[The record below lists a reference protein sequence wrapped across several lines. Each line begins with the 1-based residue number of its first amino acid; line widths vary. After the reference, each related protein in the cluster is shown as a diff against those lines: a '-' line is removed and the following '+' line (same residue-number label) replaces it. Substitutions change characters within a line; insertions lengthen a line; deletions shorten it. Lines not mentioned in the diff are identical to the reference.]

1 MPEMEPSAPQKQ
13 PGLNTLSA
21 GLISV
26 LVVWLCLFLGT
37 LPTFAS
43 REYLML
49 GVILPLF
56 EATVLTF
63 VFGLIIGALLYLTR
77 RRSNRWRRG
86 FVFLVTVA
94 SLGWMFW
101 SWSETTARKKFERWV
116 LKPIPSGA
124 QEIVATGWSI
134 FGSLWSFEFQADPA
148 AIDSIIEHH
157 QMSPLPL
164 EALSEL
170 RKSKNV
176 SIPSW
181 VLNAKEGDGMKL
193 FQGHT
198 PDSMTPEPRRARTR
212 WLAYFPGQP
221 RAWFLY
227 DVPT

>member
-26 LVVWLCLFLGT
+26 LALWLCLFLGS
-37 LPTFAS
+37 LPAFAS
-43 REYLML
+43 REYLMW

-86 FVFLVTVA
+86 FVFLVTA
-94 SLGWMFW
+94 TSLGWMFW
-101 SWSETTARKKFERWV
+101 SWSETTARKKFERRV
-116 LKPIPSGA
+116 LNPVPLGV
-124 QEIVATGWSI
+124 QEIVAKGFSI
-134 FGSLWSFEFQADPA
+134 FGSQWSFEFQADTA

-157 QMSPLPL
+157 QMSPQPL
-164 EALSEL
+164 EALSDL
-170 RKSKNV
+170 RKGKNV

-193 FQGHT
+193 FQRDTRT
-198 PDSMTPEPRRARTR
+198 PQSAHRLAGLLSRTTPR
-212 WLAYFPGQP
+212 L
-221 RAWFLY
+221 
-227 DVPT
+227 VPV

>member
-1 MPEMEPSAPQKQ
+1 MPEIEPSVPQKRSG
-13 PGLNTLSA
+13 PAALSA
-21 GLISV
+21 WFISV
-26 LVVWLCLFLGT
+26 LVLWLSLFLGT
-37 LPTFAS
+37 LPDFAS
-43 REYLML
+43 KEYLML

-56 EATVLTF
+56 EATLLTF

-86 FVFLVTVA
+86 FVYLMTATSV
-94 SLGWMFW
+94 GWMFW
-101 SWSETTARKKFERWV
+101 SWSETTTRKKFERWV
-116 LKPIPSGA
+116 LKPIPSGV

-134 FGSLWSFEFQADPA
+134 FGSLWSFEFQADAA

-157 QMSPLPL
+157 QMSPLPF

-181 VLNAKEGDGMKL
+181 VLNAKDGDGMKL
-193 FQGHT
+193 FQRHT
-198 PDSMTPEPRRARTR
+198 PDSMTPEPRKARTV
-212 WLAYFPGQP
+212 WLAYYPGQP